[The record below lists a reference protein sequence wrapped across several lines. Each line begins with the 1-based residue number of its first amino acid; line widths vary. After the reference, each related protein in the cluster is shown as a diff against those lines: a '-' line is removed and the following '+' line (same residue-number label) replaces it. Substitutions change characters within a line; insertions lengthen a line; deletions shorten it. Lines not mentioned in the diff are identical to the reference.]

1 MLYVPCFVFHEY
13 MNKAIVLKAKIR
25 EITGKK
31 VDQLRKEDLIPAI
44 MYGHDVKPQ
53 NLAVNYLDF
62 SRVYEK
68 AGESALIELEVAG
81 KKANVLVHDLQ
92 HEPMSGRFSHI
103 DFFQVNM
110 KEEVE
115 TEIPLEFVGESGAVK
130 ELGGV
135 LIKSLDEISVKC
147 LPADLPEKY
156 EIDISKLATFEDVI
170 AVKDLIVSD
179 KIEILIDGETIIAS
193 VQEPRSQEELENLEQ
208 KVEEDVTKVEGVVK
222 ETPAPETEEKK

>member
-1 MLYVPCFVFHEY
+1 MT
-13 MNKAIVLKAKIR
+13 KITTLKAKIR

-31 VDQLRKEDLIPAI
+31 VNDLRKKDIIPAVI
-44 MYGHDVKPQ
+44 YGHEVKPQ

-62 SRVYEK
+62 NRAFEK
-68 AGESALIELEVAG
+68 SGESSLIELEVEG
-81 KKANVLVHDLQ
+81 KKSNVLVHDVQ
-92 HEPMSGRFSHI
+92 TDPISGRFSHI
-103 DFFQVNM
+103 DFFKVNM

-115 TEIPLEFVGESGAVK
+115 TEIPLEFVGESPAVK

-156 EIDISKLATFEDVI
+156 EIDLSKLATFDDVI
-170 AVKDLIVSD
+170 AVKDLKVSD
-179 KIEILIDGETIIAS
+179 KIEILVDGETIIAS
-193 VQEPRSQEELENLEQ
+193 VQEPRSQEELESLEQ

-222 ETPAPETEEKK
+222 ETPAEENKTEEEKK